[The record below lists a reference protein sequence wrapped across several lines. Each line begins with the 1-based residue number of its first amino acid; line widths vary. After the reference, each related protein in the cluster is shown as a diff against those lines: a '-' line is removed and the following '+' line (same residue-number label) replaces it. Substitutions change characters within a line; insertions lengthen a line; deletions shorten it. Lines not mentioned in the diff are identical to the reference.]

1 MPFGY
6 HNKILGLDLTH
17 GKTSIEEP
25 GDLVYR
31 KYLGGS
37 AMALYYLLKE
47 LPKGTDPLGSDN
59 ILIFA
64 PSVITGTQ
72 IAGASRYTVAARSPL
87 TGAYGES
94 EAGGWWGPELKRA
107 GFDAIIIKGKSP
119 KPVYLWVH
127 DGEAEIRDA
136 SHLWGKLTGDVQD
149 AICEELGDSKIRIAQ
164 IGPAGEK
171 GVRFACIINELRH
184 ANGRT
189 GMGAVM
195 GSKNLR
201 AVAVRGTQK
210 VPVADEEGAKQA
222 QRYIREHHV
231 KQPGDLSD
239 LGTPRLVEILN
250 QGGILPTRNFH
261 DGEFDG
267 ARDIGGKT
275 MKDTVLRKTGTCYA
289 CPVACKREVEF
300 RDDRFKVEGRYGG
313 PEYETLASLGSLC
326 CVKDLKAVCA
336 GHQLCNEHCMDTIST
351 GAAVAFAMECFE
363 NGILTK
369 ADTDGVE
376 LRFGNADAMVAM
388 VEKIG
393 KREGLGDLLAEG
405 VMRASTKIGKGA
417 ERFALHIKGQE
428 LPMHDPRGKTGQG
441 LSFAVS
447 PTGADHVEAPH
458 DPFYTGLNPH
468 GDHSLSIMGMLEPT
482 DPLDMSAKKVE
493 LFYHGQLVW
502 SFYNCI
508 GMCNFAGVPIG
519 PVPLRVLCDHIEA
532 VTGWDTSLFEL
543 FKVAERSSAM
553 ARAFNYREGFTARD
567 DYLPEILHKALENG
581 KLKGHKIDKEGFQ
594 EFLKTYYEAMG
605 WNPETGYPTRGK
617 LAQLDLLWL
626 EGVV

>member
-6 HNKILGLDLTH
+6 HNKILRADLTE

-31 KYLGGS
+31 KYMGGS
-37 AMALYYLLKE
+37 SLALYYLLAE
-47 LPKGTDPLGSDN
+47 LPKGTDPLSPDN
-59 ILIFA
+59 VLIFA
-64 PSVITGTQ
+64 PSIITGTQ
-72 IAGASRYTVAARSPL
+72 IAGGSRYTVAARSPL
-87 TGAYGES
+87 TGAYGEA

-119 KPVYLWVH
+119 KPVYLWIH

-136 SHLWGKLTGDVQD
+136 SQLWGKLTGEVQD
-149 AICEELGDSKIRIAQ
+149 AIHGELGDTKVRIAQ
-164 IGPAGEK
+164 TGPAGEK
-171 GVRFACIINELRH
+171 LVRYACIINELRH

-201 AVAVRGTQK
+201 AIAVRGTQK
-210 VPVADEEGAKQA
+210 VPVADEDGAKQA
-222 QRYIREHHV
+222 QRHVRENHT

-250 QGGILPTRNFH
+250 ESGILPTRNFH

-267 ARDIGGKT
+267 ASNISGKK
-275 MKDTVLRKTGTCYA
+275 MKDTVLAKTGTCYA
-289 CPVACKREVEF
+289 CPVACKREVAFE
-300 RDDRFKVEGRYGG
+300 DDRFKVEGRYGG
-313 PEYETLASLGSLC
+313 PEYETLASLGSFC
-326 CVKDLKAVCA
+326 CVDDLKAVCA

-351 GAAVAFAMECFE
+351 GVAIAFAMECYE

-369 ADTDGVE
+369 EDTDGIE
-376 LRFGNADAMVAM
+376 LAFGNADAMVAM

-393 KREGLGDLLAEG
+393 KREGFGDILAEG
-405 VMRASTKIGKGA
+405 IQRAAEKIGKGA
-417 ERFALHIKGQE
+417 EKYAHHIKGQE
-428 LPMHDPRGKTGQG
+428 VPMHDPRGKTGSA
-441 LSFAVS
+441 LSFATS

-458 DPFYTGLNPH
+458 DPFYTGLNPK
-468 GDHSLSIMGMLEPT
+468 GGEPLSLMGMLEPA
-482 DPLDMSAKKVE
+482 DPLDMSPKKVE

-502 SFYNCI
+502 SLYNCI
-508 GMCNFAGVPIG
+508 GMCNFAAAPLG
-519 PVPLRVLCDHIEA
+519 PVPLRVLCDHVAA

-543 FKVAERSSAM
+543 FKVAERSSVM
-553 ARAFNYREGFTARD
+553 ARAFNYREGFTKSD
-567 DYLPEILHKALENG
+567 DYLPKILHRPLENG
-581 KLKGHKIDKEGFQ
+581 KLKGHKIDTERFQ

-626 EGVV
+626 EDVV